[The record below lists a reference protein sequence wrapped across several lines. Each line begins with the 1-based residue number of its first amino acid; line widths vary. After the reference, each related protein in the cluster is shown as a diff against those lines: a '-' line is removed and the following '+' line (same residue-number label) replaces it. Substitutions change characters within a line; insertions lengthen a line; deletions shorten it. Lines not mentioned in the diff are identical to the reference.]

1 MIKSFTNIVRKRVVK
16 VSAKLGR
23 PVKGSQPMD
32 KQMVVRMTEKM
43 HADISNYAEENGIGK
58 MEVVRKAVKEFFDK

>member
-1 MIKSFTNIVRKRVVK
+1 
-16 VSAKLGR
+16 
-23 PVKGSQPMD
+23 MD

-43 HADISNYAEENGIGK
+43 HTDISNYAEENGIGK